1 MQANFSQLVSEAS
14 NANKSVYEAFE
25 QLSEAN
31 AQTWEKLAQAQ
42 LDLAGLMFE
51 AGAAQLK
58 LWGEARDSRAALSAQ
73 SVLVRE
79 YGNKLIQNAR
89 QNLAI
94 IAGAR
99 DAYNAWIEQGVDTA
113 TENFRRTT
121 ARRAA

>member
-1 MQANFSQLVSEAS
+1 VQANFSQLVSEAS

-31 AQTWEKLAQAQ
+31 AQTWEKLAHAQ